1 MPAMP
6 TNPPK
11 PSLDYGSRKLP
22 QIENCN
28 LAMQVDGGRWEG
40 KIEGLDFNSS
50 TFDIIII
57 DGPRRAVN

>member
-1 MPAMP
+1 MP

-11 PSLDYGSRKLP
+11 PSLDYGSRKLL

-28 LAMQVDGGRWEG
+28 LAMQSGRWDG
-40 KIEGLDFNSS
+40 DNCIEGLHFNSS